1 MKVGLHAN
9 QLDHRGNSTVIYDYA
24 HALKN
29 ILGYDPFIISS
40 KTSTHPMEKFSDFGY
55 KLYDSPEEIPS
66 IIDTEKIDVLYMT
79 KAGNI
84 DKITPS
90 NCKTGIHCVFDMR
103 EKHGTVYAGVSEWL
117 AKFYK
122 QTLWVPHIINVD
134 KTNDTLHDELG
145 ISKTDFVI
153 GRLGGYDQ
161 FDIGFVHNCIVNAVQ
176 SRKDLWAIFLNTRP
190 FCDHPRVKFIPFNPD
205 PKYKGKFINTC
216 DSMIHARSDGETFGL
231 AVAEFSSMNKPV
243 MTYDAPYW
251 WYMKSHLD
259 ILGEKAIKY
268 KNEEELS
275 TYLRDINKEYVTDVD
290 WDCYSKVFTPKNV
303 INKFKEVFLS

>member
-40 KTSTHPMEKFSDFGY
+40 KTSTHPMEKFSEFGY

-122 QTLWVPHIINVD
+122 QTLWVPHIINV
-134 KTNDTLHDELG
+134 
-145 ISKTDFVI
+145 V
-153 GRLGGYDQ
+153 
-161 FDIGFVHNCIVNAVQ
+161 
-176 SRKDLWAIFLNTRP
+176 
-190 FCDHPRVKFIPFNPD
+190 
-205 PKYKGKFINTC
+205 
-216 DSMIHARSDGETFGL
+216 
-231 AVAEFSSMNKPV
+231 
-243 MTYDAPYW
+243 
-251 WYMKSHLD
+251 
-259 ILGEKAIKY
+259 
-268 KNEEELS
+268 
-275 TYLRDINKEYVTDVD
+275 
-290 WDCYSKVFTPKNV
+290 
-303 INKFKEVFLS
+303 